1 MLQIIL
7 FSQLGI
13 TFVNCGPAPRSGKAR
28 SRAVRVASE
37 PASAR
42 SLIRRAPFLAGP
54 ERTLPKPGNAPAGRA
69 GRGVAVPARAMR
81 RSRSAGSAIRSRPHR
96 PVTEPLPRRDRARG
110 ARPDHAA
117 PGASLRTRRSAPVSI
132 EMTGRGLPAV
142 PRAGSRRLQVGE
154 LDRRECPF
162 DLQPR
167 RSMQHDPQHR
177 VIAMDDRQLR
187 DEFVGPA
194 IRLSRIAPA
203 PHG

>member
-1 MLQIIL
+1 M
-7 FSQLGI
+7 
-13 TFVNCGPAPRSGKAR
+13 
-28 SRAVRVASE
+28 
-37 PASAR
+37 
-42 SLIRRAPFLAGP
+42 
-54 ERTLPKPGNAPAGRA
+54 
-69 GRGVAVPARAMR
+69 
-81 RSRSAGSAIRSRPHR
+81 PHR
-96 PVTEPLPRRDRARG
+96 V
-110 ARPDHAA
+110 HAC
-117 PGASLRTRRSAPVSI
+117 GTRRSAPVSI